1 MKRPLKMFK
10 TALVCLLVNFTAHA
24 QLPKDYFKLPSLL
37 LKNTEYKLSFSTH
50 PESEY
55 YKQEYLAAGED
66 PARFKTMVWID
77 VIRSGM
83 TLERIVEIKTAE
95 LQKRKK
101 TDKLCNYKI
110 LDNEETGEYLIEFLM
125 SAKTADNVDI
135 VEWNAYR
142 YKGTID
148 RNGKKGIMLFAM
160 SKRAYGKEVPAF
172 METLKKERGNYTAI
186 IGDALIPKIRL

>member
-1 MKRPLKMFK
+1 MLK
-10 TALVCLLVNFTAHA
+10 TALVCLLVNFAAHA
-24 QLPKDYFKLPSLL
+24 QQPKDYFKLPSLL